1 MKDPVSA
8 DVLVTWVDGLLV
20 YIQQAPLKHYD
31 DGIKSLVD
39 SFVSSL
45 KSQCAALLVQ
55 LEKARQE
62 DKEDI
67 DQWSAISNPSP
78 SPPPASS
85 PKTEFKQDVP
95 SCDVCSASFTSA
107 GELTLHMRTH
117 KKKRKTSFIC
127 DECNRNC
134 FSTARLERHKRTHSG
149 ARPFFCDQ
157 CGASYQQENDLVRH
171 MRKHEEGAVTGV
183 VCPFEGCGRRLV
195 TQHTLNI
202 HYRIHTGEKPF
213 VCPNCGK
220 AFRTNS
226 DARRHNLVHTGERKY
241 SCLVCNKRFQ
251 TAAHLRN
258 HINTHQSPGNLPKSL
273 PENSLE
279 IPSSKSAELKYSSV
293 SSNIVPELGTKSD
306 LWQLHQRFTPN
317 EAISALDADVAK
329 EDLVNSEADPATM
342 LSSELTNMEE
352 MEAKLPDEFS
362 INPTFAEE
370 NDLESIHDQIGESN
384 DHMLESSVL
393 SSLELFHSNAS

>member
-1 MKDPVSA
+1 MKDPGST
-8 DVLVTWVDGLLV
+8 DVLVSWVDGLLV
-20 YIQQAPLKHYD
+20 YIHQAPLKHCD
-31 DGIKSLVD
+31 DVMKSLVD
-39 SFVSSL
+39 SFVSNL
-45 KSQCAALLVQ
+45 KSQCSALLHQ
-55 LEKARQE
+55 LEARQE
-62 DKEDI
+62 EDK
-67 DQWSAISNPSP
+67 DQLSAISNPSP

-85 PKTEFKQDVP
+85 PKAEFKKDIP
-95 SCDVCSASFTSA
+95 SCDVCNTSFTSA

-183 VCPFEGCGRRLV
+183 LCPFKGCGRRLV

-226 DARRHNLVHTGERKY
+226 DARRHNLIHTGERKY

-258 HINTHQSPGNLPKSL
+258 HINTHQSPENLPKSL
-273 PENSLE
+273 PENSQV
-279 IPSSKSAELKYSSV
+279 IPSTESAKLSSV
-293 SSNIVPELGTKSD
+293 SSNVITELGTKSD
-306 LWQLHQRFTPN
+306 LLQLHNPNPN
-317 EAISALDADVAK
+317 EAIIALDADVGK
-329 EDLVNSEADPATM
+329 HDLVNTEMDPTNM
-342 LSSELTNMEE
+342 LSSELTNMDE

-370 NDLESIHDQIGESN
+370 NDLDGMHAQIGESN